1 MVSTQIDWAPD
12 TTGALPAQ
20 GPVAPSSR
28 IEGIDVLRGLA
39 LFGVLAIN
47 IVFEFRVSIFEQFL
61 PPAGTIPAIDR
72 ALSDVLVAAIE
83 LKALA
88 LFSFLF
94 GVGLAIQFD
103 RLINNPRRLT
113 LLIRRLVV
121 LLGIGA
127 AHLFLLWNG
136 DILVEYAMAG
146 LVVLPFL
153 FGPRWLTLLVAAA
166 SLVLF
171 LTMPLLPPVVQF
183 PSHFWIFE
191 HIAEATRA
199 YGDGGFLDVLAFRVR
214 EIPAFFPLHVLI
226 FPRTIALFLFG
237 VLAWRSGILQRAS
250 EHKSLLFSIA
260 MGGVLFGGALTV
272 VAQERDLFGWPSLGR
287 AHEVMVERRL
297 GGVVL
302 AAGYAASIVGLASVP
317 AGQDACVGRA
327 GRPNGTHEL
336 SRPIP
341 HLGVDFLW
349 LRFRTVRQ
357 VECVNGFH
365 NRRRRVRDASR
376 YQRLVVG
383 PVSVWSGRVAVAV
396 TDVWQ
401 SAADGPDVTPLP
413 VMCRFLD
420 AGNNEALGTLS

>member
-12 TTGALPAQ
+12 TAGALPAQ

-72 ALSDVLVAAIE
+72 ALSDVLAAAIE

-297 GGVVL
+297 RGVVL

-317 AGQDACVGRA
+317 AGQRMLAWAAPVGRMA
-327 GRPNGTHEL
+327 LTNYLGQSLILGWIFYGYGFGLFGKLSVSTAFTIGVVVYAMQAAISAWWLGRY
-336 SRPIP
+336 
-341 HLGVDFLW
+341 
-349 LRFRTVRQ
+349 
-357 VECVNGFH
+357 
-365 NRRRRVRDASR
+365 R
-376 YQRLVVG
+376 YG
-383 PVSVWSGRVAVAV
+383 PVEWLWRSLMYGSRQPMVQ
-396 TDVWQ
+396 T
-401 SAADGPDVTPLP
+401 
-413 VMCRFLD
+413 
-420 AGNNEALGTLS
+420 

>member
-72 ALSDVLVAAIE
+72 ALSDVLAAAIE

-171 LTMPLLPPVVQF
+171 LTMPLLPPVVF

-199 YGDGGFLDVLAFRVR
+199 YSDGGFLDVLAFRVR

-317 AGQDACVGRA
+317 AGQRMLAWAAPVGRMA
-327 GRPNGTHEL
+327 LTNYLGQSLILGWIFYGYGFGLFGKLSVSTAFTIGVVVYAMQAAISAWWLGRY
-336 SRPIP
+336 
-341 HLGVDFLW
+341 
-349 LRFRTVRQ
+349 
-357 VECVNGFH
+357 
-365 NRRRRVRDASR
+365 R
-376 YQRLVVG
+376 YG
-383 PVSVWSGRVAVAV
+383 PVEWLWRSLMYGSRQPMVQ
-396 TDVWQ
+396 T
-401 SAADGPDVTPLP
+401 
-413 VMCRFLD
+413 
-420 AGNNEALGTLS
+420 

>member
-61 PPAGTIPAIDR
+61 PPVGTIPAIDR
-72 ALSDVLVAAIE
+72 ALSVVLAAAIE

-226 FPRTIALFLFG
+226 FPRTIALFLLG

-317 AGQDACVGRA
+317 AGQRMLAWAAPVGRMA
-327 GRPNGTHEL
+327 LTNYLGQSLILGWIFYGYGFGLFGKLSVSTAFTIGVVVYAMQAAISAWWLGRY
-336 SRPIP
+336 
-341 HLGVDFLW
+341 
-349 LRFRTVRQ
+349 
-357 VECVNGFH
+357 
-365 NRRRRVRDASR
+365 R
-376 YQRLVVG
+376 YG
-383 PVSVWSGRVAVAV
+383 PVEWLWRSLMYGS
-396 TDVWQ
+396 WQ
-401 SAADGPDVTPLP
+401 PMVQT
-413 VMCRFLD
+413 
-420 AGNNEALGTLS
+420 

>member
-20 GPVAPSSR
+20 GPAAPSSR

-61 PPAGTIPAIDR
+61 PPVGTIPAIDR
-72 ALSDVLVAAIE
+72 ALSDVLAAAIE

-317 AGQDACVGRA
+317 AGQRMLAWAAPVGRMA
-327 GRPNGTHEL
+327 LTNYLGQSLILGWIFYGYGFGLFGKLSVSTAFTIGVVVYAMQAAISAWWLGRY
-336 SRPIP
+336 
-341 HLGVDFLW
+341 
-349 LRFRTVRQ
+349 
-357 VECVNGFH
+357 
-365 NRRRRVRDASR
+365 R
-376 YQRLVVG
+376 YG
-383 PVSVWSGRVAVAV
+383 PVEWLWRSLMYGSRQPMVQ
-396 TDVWQ
+396 T
-401 SAADGPDVTPLP
+401 
-413 VMCRFLD
+413 
-420 AGNNEALGTLS
+420 

>member
-72 ALSDVLVAAIE
+72 ALSDVLAAAIE

-153 FGPRWLTLLVAAA
+153 FGPRWLTLLFAAA

-250 EHKSLLFSIA
+250 EHKSLLLSIA

-272 VAQERDLFGWPSLGR
+272 VAQQRDLFGWPSLGR

-317 AGQDACVGRA
+317 AGQRMLAWAAPVGRMA
-327 GRPNGTHEL
+327 LTNYLGQSLILGWIFYGYGFGLFGKLSVSTAFTIGVVVYAMQAAISAWWLGRY
-336 SRPIP
+336 
-341 HLGVDFLW
+341 
-349 LRFRTVRQ
+349 
-357 VECVNGFH
+357 
-365 NRRRRVRDASR
+365 R
-376 YQRLVVG
+376 YG
-383 PVSVWSGRVAVAV
+383 PVEWLWRSLMYGSRQPMVQ
-396 TDVWQ
+396 T
-401 SAADGPDVTPLP
+401 
-413 VMCRFLD
+413 
-420 AGNNEALGTLS
+420 

>member
-72 ALSDVLVAAIE
+72 ALSDVLAAAIE

-317 AGQDACVGRA
+317 AGQRMLAWAAPVGRMA
-327 GRPNGTHEL
+327 LTNYLGQSLILGWIFYGYGFGLFGKLSVSTAFTIGVVVYAMQAAISAWWLGRY
-336 SRPIP
+336 
-341 HLGVDFLW
+341 
-349 LRFRTVRQ
+349 
-357 VECVNGFH
+357 
-365 NRRRRVRDASR
+365 R
-376 YQRLVVG
+376 YG
-383 PVSVWSGRVAVAV
+383 PVEWLWRSLMYGS
-396 TDVWQ
+396 WQ
-401 SAADGPDVTPLP
+401 QMVQT
-413 VMCRFLD
+413 
-420 AGNNEALGTLS
+420 

>member
-1 MVSTQIDWAPD
+1 MVSTQINWAPD

-72 ALSDVLVAAIE
+72 ALSDVLAAAIE

-317 AGQDACVGRA
+317 AGQRMLAWAAPVGRMA
-327 GRPNGTHEL
+327 LTNYLGQSLILGWIFYGYGFGLFGKLSVSTAFTIGVVVYAMQAAISAWWLGRY
-336 SRPIP
+336 
-341 HLGVDFLW
+341 
-349 LRFRTVRQ
+349 
-357 VECVNGFH
+357 
-365 NRRRRVRDASR
+365 R
-376 YQRLVVG
+376 YG
-383 PVSVWSGRVAVAV
+383 PVEWLWRSLMYGS
-396 TDVWQ
+396 WQ
-401 SAADGPDVTPLP
+401 PMVQT
-413 VMCRFLD
+413 
-420 AGNNEALGTLS
+420 

>member
-1 MVSTQIDWAPD
+1 MVSTQTDRASD
-12 TTGALPAQ
+12 SCALPAQ
-20 GPVAPSSR
+20 GPVPPSNR

-39 LFGVLAIN
+39 LFGVLTIN

-61 PPAGTIPAIDR
+61 SPAGTIPAIDR
-72 ALSDVLVAAIE
+72 ALGDVLAAAVE

-103 RLINNPRRLT
+103 RLTNNPRRLT

-121 LLGIGA
+121 LLGIGT

-136 DILVEYAMAG
+136 DILVEYAVAG

-183 PSHFWIFE
+183 PSHLWIFE

-214 EIPAFFPLHVLI
+214 EIPAMFTLLVLI

-237 VLAWRSGILQRAS
+237 ALA
-250 EHKSLLFSIA
+250 
-260 MGGVLFGGALTV
+260 
-272 VAQERDLFGWPSLGR
+272 
-287 AHEVMVERRL
+287 
-297 GGVVL
+297 
-302 AAGYAASIVGLASVP
+302 
-317 AGQDACVGRA
+317 
-327 GRPNGTHEL
+327 
-336 SRPIP
+336 
-341 HLGVDFLW
+341 
-349 LRFRTVRQ
+349 
-357 VECVNGFH
+357 
-365 NRRRRVRDASR
+365 
-376 YQRLVVG
+376 
-383 PVSVWSGRVAVAV
+383 
-396 TDVWQ
+396 
-401 SAADGPDVTPLP
+401 
-413 VMCRFLD
+413 
-420 AGNNEALGTLS
+420 

>member
-1 MVSTQIDWAPD
+1 MVSTQTDRASD
-12 TTGALPAQ
+12 SCALPAQ

-47 IVFEFRVSIFEQFL
+47 ILFGFRVSIFEQFL

-72 ALSDVLVAAIE
+72 ALRDVLVAAIE

-103 RLINNPRRLT
+103 RLTNNPRRLT
-113 LLIRRLVV
+113 LLMRRLAV
-121 LLGIGA
+121 LLAIGT

-136 DILVEYAMAG
+136 DILVEYAVVG

-153 FGPRWLTLLVAAA
+153 FCPRWLTLLVAAA

-214 EIPAFFPLHVLI
+214 EIPAMFTLLVLI

-237 VLAWRSGILQRAS
+237 ALAWRSGILRRAS
-250 EHKSLLFSIA
+250 EHKSLLLSIA
-260 MGGVLFGGALTV
+260 IGGVLFGGALTV
-272 VAQERDLFGWPSLGR
+272 TAQWRDPFGWPSLGR
-287 AHEVMVERRL
+287 AH
-297 GGVVL
+297 
-302 AAGYAASIVGLASVP
+302 
-317 AGQDACVGRA
+317 
-327 GRPNGTHEL
+327 
-336 SRPIP
+336 
-341 HLGVDFLW
+341 
-349 LRFRTVRQ
+349 
-357 VECVNGFH
+357 
-365 NRRRRVRDASR
+365 
-376 YQRLVVG
+376 
-383 PVSVWSGRVAVAV
+383 
-396 TDVWQ
+396 
-401 SAADGPDVTPLP
+401 
-413 VMCRFLD
+413 
-420 AGNNEALGTLS
+420 

>member
-72 ALSDVLVAAIE
+72 ALSDVLAAAIE

-272 VAQERDLFGWPSLGR
+272 VAQERDLFGWSSLGR

-317 AGQDACVGRA
+317 AGQRMLAWAAPVGRMA
-327 GRPNGTHEL
+327 LTNYLGQSLILGWIFYGYGFGLFGKLSVSTAFTIGVVVYAMQAAISAWWLGRY
-336 SRPIP
+336 
-341 HLGVDFLW
+341 
-349 LRFRTVRQ
+349 
-357 VECVNGFH
+357 
-365 NRRRRVRDASR
+365 R
-376 YQRLVVG
+376 YG
-383 PVSVWSGRVAVAV
+383 PVEWLWRSLMYGS
-396 TDVWQ
+396 WQ
-401 SAADGPDVTPLP
+401 PMVQT
-413 VMCRFLD
+413 
-420 AGNNEALGTLS
+420 

>member
-1 MVSTQIDWAPD
+1 MVSTQTDWAPD

-20 GPVAPSSR
+20 GPFAPSSR

-61 PPAGTIPAIDR
+61 PPVGTIPAIDR
-72 ALSDVLVAAIE
+72 ALSDVLAAAIE

-317 AGQDACVGRA
+317 AGQRMLAWAAPVGRMA
-327 GRPNGTHEL
+327 LTNYLGQSLILGWIFYGYGFGLFGKLSVSTAFTIGVVVYAMQAAISAWWLGRY
-336 SRPIP
+336 
-341 HLGVDFLW
+341 
-349 LRFRTVRQ
+349 
-357 VECVNGFH
+357 
-365 NRRRRVRDASR
+365 R
-376 YQRLVVG
+376 YG
-383 PVSVWSGRVAVAV
+383 PVEWLWRSLMYGS
-396 TDVWQ
+396 WQ
-401 SAADGPDVTPLP
+401 PMVQT
-413 VMCRFLD
+413 
-420 AGNNEALGTLS
+420 

>member
-28 IEGIDVLRGLA
+28 IEDIDVLRGLA

-72 ALSDVLVAAIE
+72 ALSDVLAAAIE

-94 GVGLAIQFD
+94 GVGLAIQSD

-183 PSHFWIFE
+183 PSHFWIFQ
-191 HIAEATRA
+191 HIVEATRA

-272 VAQERDLFGWPSLGR
+272 VAQEQDLFGWPSLGR

-317 AGQDACVGRA
+317 AGQRMLAWAAPVGRMA
-327 GRPNGTHEL
+327 LTNYLGQSLILGWIFYGYGFGLFGKLSVSTAFTIGVVVYAMQAAISAWWLGRY
-336 SRPIP
+336 
-341 HLGVDFLW
+341 
-349 LRFRTVRQ
+349 
-357 VECVNGFH
+357 
-365 NRRRRVRDASR
+365 R
-376 YQRLVVG
+376 YG
-383 PVSVWSGRVAVAV
+383 PVEWLWRSLMYGS
-396 TDVWQ
+396 WQ
-401 SAADGPDVTPLP
+401 PMVQT
-413 VMCRFLD
+413 
-420 AGNNEALGTLS
+420 

>member
-72 ALSDVLVAAIE
+72 ALSDVLAAAIE

-317 AGQDACVGRA
+317 AGQRMLAWAAPVGRMA
-327 GRPNGTHEL
+327 FTNYLGQSLILGWIFYGYGFGLFGKLSVSTAFTIGVVVYAMQAAISAWWLGRY
-336 SRPIP
+336 
-341 HLGVDFLW
+341 
-349 LRFRTVRQ
+349 
-357 VECVNGFH
+357 
-365 NRRRRVRDASR
+365 R
-376 YQRLVVG
+376 YG
-383 PVSVWSGRVAVAV
+383 PVEWLWRSLMYGG
-396 TDVWQ
+396 WQ
-401 SAADGPDVTPLP
+401 PMVQT
-413 VMCRFLD
+413 
-420 AGNNEALGTLS
+420 

>member
-72 ALSDVLVAAIE
+72 ALSDVLAAAIE

-153 FGPRWLTLLVAAA
+153 FGPRSLTLLVAAA

-237 VLAWRSGILQRAS
+237 VLAWRTGILQRAS

-272 VAQERDLFGWPSLGR
+272 VAQERDLFGWPS
-287 AHEVMVERRL
+287 AHEVMEKRL

-317 AGQDACVGRA
+317 AGQRMLAWAAPVGRMA
-327 GRPNGTHEL
+327 LTNYLGQSLILGWIFYGYGFGLFGKLSVSTAFTIGVVVYAMQAAISAWWLGRY
-336 SRPIP
+336 
-341 HLGVDFLW
+341 
-349 LRFRTVRQ
+349 
-357 VECVNGFH
+357 
-365 NRRRRVRDASR
+365 R
-376 YQRLVVG
+376 YG
-383 PVSVWSGRVAVAV
+383 PVEWLWRSLMYGSRQPMVQ
-396 TDVWQ
+396 T
-401 SAADGPDVTPLP
+401 
-413 VMCRFLD
+413 
-420 AGNNEALGTLS
+420 

>member
-61 PPAGTIPAIDR
+61 PPVGTIPAIDR
-72 ALSDVLVAAIE
+72 ALSDVLAAAIE

-317 AGQDACVGRA
+317 AGQRMLAWAAPVGRMA
-327 GRPNGTHEL
+327 LTNYLGQSLILGWIFYGYGFGLFGKLSVSTAFTIGVVVYAMQAAISAWWLGRY
-336 SRPIP
+336 
-341 HLGVDFLW
+341 
-349 LRFRTVRQ
+349 
-357 VECVNGFH
+357 
-365 NRRRRVRDASR
+365 R
-376 YQRLVVG
+376 YG
-383 PVSVWSGRVAVAV
+383 PVEWLWRSLMYGSRQPMVQ
-396 TDVWQ
+396 T
-401 SAADGPDVTPLP
+401 
-413 VMCRFLD
+413 
-420 AGNNEALGTLS
+420 